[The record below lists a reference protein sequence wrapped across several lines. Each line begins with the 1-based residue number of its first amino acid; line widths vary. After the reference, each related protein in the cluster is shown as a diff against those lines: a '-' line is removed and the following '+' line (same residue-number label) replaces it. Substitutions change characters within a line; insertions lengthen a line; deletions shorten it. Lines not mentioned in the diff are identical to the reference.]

1 MKDIDR
7 LKKRSRARRDLMERA
22 GSTGLALSGLI
33 GLLFL
38 TVLVW
43 QIAKPTFIDGESGQI
58 EPASEFIP
66 VSDYILKWDH
76 PTVDDNGDL
85 IGDAV
90 VLKLSWNDG
99 SPQTHEITITVTGER
114 GVKEDSAWSAPNQA
128 NMKSTTQ
135 VFYAA

>member
-7 LKKRSRARRDLMERA
+7 LKKRNRARRDLMERA

-85 IGDAV
+85 IGDATYLHKGARDEAFAFDRTASRISRKCSPV
-90 VLKLSWNDG
+90 TRG
-99 SPQTHEITITVTGER
+99 SLPLR
-114 GVKEDSAWSAPNQA
+114 SRR
-128 NMKSTTQ
+128 TT
-135 VFYAA
+135 